1 MSGFK
6 LSWYKGFSPQQRQE
20 SYQKTRKAIRKGESP
35 RPVEIGCQRCG
46 QKEGKIMY
54 HNNDYSH
61 PTKFLEALCWRCH
74 MIHHS
79 ERINPEAC
87 KAYWESVAQ
96 GKIWRPVFKHDFGIL
111 AREHGIVKK
120 SKKELE

>member
-6 LSWYKGFSPQQRQE
+6 LAWYKGFSPAQRWATAKLSKE
-20 SYQKTRKAIRKGESP
+20 AIKNGEIP
-35 RPVEIGCQRCG
+35 QAEELGCQRCG

-61 PTKFLEALCWRCH
+61 PTKYLEALCWRCH
-74 MIHHS
+74 MILHS
-79 ERINPEAC
+79 EHINPEAC
-87 KAYWESVAQ
+87 KAYWESVEH
-96 GKIWRPVFKHDFGIL
+96 GKTWPPVFKHDFGIL

-120 SKKELE
+120 SKGDLE